1 MFYLHYLILLQNP
14 CLGEL
19 LLLLRLKVGIPSIN
33 SGARALEW
41 PLEPALESGR
51 ISASPQC
58 LTCIP
63 FLHISCIK

>member
-1 MFYLHYLILLQNP
+1 MKKRLGKIFHLHYLILLQYP

-41 PLEPALESGR
+41 PLEPALGHDDIRPTSPM
-51 ISASPQC
+51 SA
-58 LTCIP
+58 
-63 FLHISCIK
+63 